1 MPGMGGAPR
10 VPAMKLMFAPP
21 PVGAMRSRPQHH
33 WDLNAGISATHA
45 PRELCLK
52 VGQATLALA
61 RESGGVALDML
72 GFPISSADDLLPR

>member
-1 MPGMGGAPR
+1 MGGAPR